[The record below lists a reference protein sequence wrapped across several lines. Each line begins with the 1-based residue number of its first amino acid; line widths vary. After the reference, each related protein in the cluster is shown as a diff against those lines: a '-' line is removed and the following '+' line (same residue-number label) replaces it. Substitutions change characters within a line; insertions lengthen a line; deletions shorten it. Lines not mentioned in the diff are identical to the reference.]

1 MNVEANNDLRRRA
14 SLHAVLADEAR
25 LAIVDTLLLGDASPS
40 ELATLTGMP
49 SNLLAH
55 HLGVLESRGL
65 IARRRSDGDRRRTY
79 VQLVGDE
86 LADLGLSATTTGD
99 RILFVCT
106 ANSAR
111 SQLAAA
117 LWRRASGVPATSAGT
132 HPADRID
139 PRAVETAARHRL
151 RLPSRRRPTS
161 LERVLRPTDVVVCV
175 CDQAYEEL
183 HRTAAGDHPHVH
195 WSIADPVH
203 IDTDDA
209 FEHAFA
215 EIDTRVRRLSAAIP
229 IP

>member
-1 MNVEANNDLRRRA
+1 MIIEANGDLRRRA

-25 LAIVDTLLLGDASPS
+25 LAIVDALMLGDASPS
-40 ELATLTGMP
+40 ELASLTGMP

-79 VQLVGDE
+79 VQLLGDE
-86 LADLGLSATTTGD
+86 LADLGLPATTAAD

-117 LWRRASGVPATSAGT
+117 LWRRASGIPATSAGT

-151 RLPSRRRPTS
+151 RLPSRRPTN
-161 LERVLRPTDVVVCV
+161 LERVLRPSDVVVCV

-183 HRTAAGDHPHVH
+183 RATAAGDHPHVH
-195 WSIADPVH
+195 WSIADPVQ
-203 IDTDDA
+203 IDTDEA

-215 EIDTRVRRLSAAIP
+215 EIDTRVRRLAGAIP
-229 IP
+229 VP

>member
-1 MNVEANNDLRRRA
+1 MSVEANMDLRHRA
-14 SLHAVLADEAR
+14 SLHAVLSDEAR
-25 LAIVDTLLLGDASPS
+25 LAIVDALGLGDASPS
-40 ELATLTGMP
+40 ELAALTGMP

-55 HLGVLESRGL
+55 HLGVLESRAL

-79 VQLVGDE
+79 VHLIGDE
-86 LADLGLSATTTGD
+86 LAGLGVSATTTAE

-117 LWRRASGVPATSAGT
+117 LWRRASEIPATSAGT

-151 RLPSRRRPTS
+151 RLPSRRPTS
-161 LERVLRPTDVVVCV
+161 LEHVLRPSDVVVSV

-183 HRTAAGDHPHVH
+183 LGTAGGDHAHVH
-195 WSIADPVH
+195 WSIADPVQV
-203 IDTDDA
+203 DSDDA
-209 FEHAFA
+209 FEHAFT
-215 EIDTRVRRLSAAIP
+215 EIDARVRRLAAAIP
-229 IP
+229 VP